1 MPVLVHDKRLL
12 LVARAAPGST
22 LGQTGEELWVFEVT
36 REGISNDLPPF
47 RTAMSAAGLNHVD
60 RETRGRIQIRLS
72 DTNEV
77 GNIVR

>member
-1 MPVLVHDKRLL
+1 VID
-12 LVARAAPGST
+12 
-22 LGQTGEELWVFEVT
+22 VT
-36 REGISNDLPPF
+36 SEGISNDLRPF

-60 RETRGRIQIRLS
+60 RETRGEIQIRLS